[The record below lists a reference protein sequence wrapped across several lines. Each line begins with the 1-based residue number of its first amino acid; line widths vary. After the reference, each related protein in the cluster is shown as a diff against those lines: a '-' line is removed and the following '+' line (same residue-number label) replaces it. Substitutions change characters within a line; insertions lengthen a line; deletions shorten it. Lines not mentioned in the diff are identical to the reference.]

1 MEVHS
6 VKIVSSLGVE
16 MFRGDV
22 EVGNQQTVLAPHPL
36 QQAAPA
42 LLPQEDGAARSP
54 GGQSV
59 ASTGPSC
66 PPRAPGSVQVAE
78 TDTVTITS
86 HRITSH
92 SDKKTKLHGN
102 QISRT
107 VRGEEGRL

>member
-1 MEVHS
+1 MVTGE
-6 VKIVSSLGVE
+6 
-16 MFRGDV
+16 V
-22 EVGNQQTVLAPHPL
+22 EVGQAGHQQAVLAPHPL
-36 QQAAPA
+36 QQSAPA

-86 HRITSH
+86 HHTQIKRQRLEGKLNVSNCERRGR
-92 SDKKTKLHGN
+92 KTTELVDIFSYKYL
-102 QISRT
+102 S
-107 VRGEEGRL
+107 